1 MALKPKWLGFGH
13 LGFKVLTR
21 KLLRRGARYGERKLS
36 CFCATERVM
45 VSASQRGY
53 RARNQNPDSFAKSPA
68 INSTADAFLALPCFN
83 NAAVNTTG
91 LKQSLKP

>member
-1 MALKPKWLGFGH
+1 MGNSS
-13 LGFKVLTR
+13 FKH
-21 KLLRRGARYGERKLS
+21 GEREVARLHAG
-36 CFCATERVM
+36 FCATERVM

-53 RARNQNPDSFAKSPA
+53 RARKQNPDSFAKSPA